1 MTPLSPTLSKLPLI
15 FCGSPFS
22 SLVTN
27 CSSTVSSIQSLS
39 FTRPPLLSTLVPGD
53 GNSSVDQQ
61 PQSQRQRGRQKS
73 CAEKDPRHDTAAVPL
88 QHSEVAPDQQH
99 LDHEPPTTTCN
110 VFMSMLTLR
119 TLVARLALVRIRWV
133 VIPDCALT
141 PPLMPP
147 RTRPRLGGVLHCRTH
162 TLEPAL
168 LPAGHDDGDAVTH
181 HRAVGREARYRQR
194 ADK

>member
-73 CAEKDPRHDTAAVPL
+73 CAEKDPRHDTSA
-88 QHSEVAPDQQH
+88 
-99 LDHEPPTTTCN
+99 TTSN
-110 VFMSMLTLR
+110 VFMPLPSAAIAFI
-119 TLVARLALVRIRWV
+119 VHIRP
-133 VIPDCALT
+133 IASSC
-141 PPLMPP
+141 
-147 RTRPRLGGVLHCRTH
+147 
-162 TLEPAL
+162 
-168 LPAGHDDGDAVTH
+168 
-181 HRAVGREARYRQR
+181 
-194 ADK
+194 

>member
-73 CAEKDPRHDTAAVPL
+73 CAEKDPRHDTSAVPL
-88 QHSEVAPDQQH
+88 QRSEVAPDQQY
-99 LDHEPPTTTCN
+99 LDHEHSHYHQQRLHAPP
-110 VFMSMLTLR
+110 FGSY
-119 TLVARLALVRIRWV
+119 RI
-133 VIPDCALT
+133 
-141 PPLMPP
+141 
-147 RTRPRLGGVLHCRTH
+147 HSTH
-162 TLEPAL
+162 TPHSLILLNRTGAVRNFREFVLELARI
-168 LPAGHDDGDAVTH
+168 GSDDGP
-181 HRAVGREARYRQR
+181 EWK
-194 ADK
+194 ADTG

>member
-99 LDHEPPTTTCN
+99 LDHEHPHYHQQRLHVNAHAAHARGAPRAGADPVGGDTRLCTHPSAHAPTYPSATRG
-110 VFMSMLTLR
+110 R
-119 TLVARLALVRIRWV
+119 TSLPHPYA
-133 VIPDCALT
+133 
-141 PPLMPP
+141 
-147 RTRPRLGGVLHCRTH
+147 RTRSSSRRPR
-162 TLEPAL
+162 
-168 LPAGHDDGDAVTH
+168 
-181 HRAVGREARYRQR
+181 
-194 ADK
+194 

>member
-61 PQSQRQRGRQKS
+61 PQSQRQRGSQKS

-88 QHSEVAPDQQH
+88 QHSEVAPDHQH
-99 LDHEPPTTTCN
+99 LDHEHPHYHQQLLHVN
-110 VFMSMLTLR
+110 
-119 TLVARLALVRIRWV
+119 AHAAHALG
-133 VIPDCALT
+133 A
-141 PPLMPP
+141 P
-147 RTRPRLGGVLHCRTH
+147 RAGSDPVGGDTR
-162 TLEPAL
+162 
-168 LPAGHDDGDAVTH
+168 
-181 HRAVGREARYRQR
+181 
-194 ADK
+194 